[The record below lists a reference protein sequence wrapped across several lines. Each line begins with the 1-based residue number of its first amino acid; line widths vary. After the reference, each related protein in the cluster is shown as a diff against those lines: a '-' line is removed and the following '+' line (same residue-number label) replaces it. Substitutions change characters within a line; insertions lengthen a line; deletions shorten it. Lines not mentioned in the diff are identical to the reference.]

1 MIPFGPGQP
10 AVEIIEVKLKRVL
23 RIVIRTG
30 RTDIQRDI
38 RKTKMLVIPPYHH
51 YHLLATQNRK
61 LLSVS
66 M

>member
-10 AVEIIEVKLKRVL
+10 AVEIIEGKLKRVL
-23 RIVIRTG
+23 RIAIWTG

-38 RKTKMLVIPPYHH
+38 RKTKMLVIPHFYH
-51 YHLLATQNRK
+51 YHLLVIQNRK